1 MVKKST
7 ILAAFVVAIV
17 CGSAPR
23 AQAQA
28 TWMAYW
34 GVKRWH
40 NHYAAQ
46 AGNVGWD
53 YASAGFGH
61 HGWGSSPWH
70 WGAVMAYSARPWPPF
85 VDGFIGGHHHGGG
98 HGHVGHG
105 HHQGHVGDCGPHYGH
120 GAHHGCDDAG
130 WDYGYGPLGDAVYD
144 DVNGVIDDGGVP
156 GLLPGSPALPYD
168 PQVAPK
174 KEGELVEPPAAPKK
188 TALPTTTKLVLNV
201 PAEAKV
207 TLAGVDTRSS
217 GATREFVTS
226 LLTGSPW
233 TNYSVRVEFQRD
245 GKTLVDERT
254 VTLYPGDN
262 QVMTIDFAAAQVA
275 SK

>member
-7 ILAAFVVAIV
+7 LLAAFVVAIV

-28 TWMAYW
+28 TLMAYW

-46 AGNVGWD
+46 AKNVGWD
-53 YASAGFGH
+53 YASSGVGH

-70 WGAVMAYSARPWPPF
+70 WGAAMAYSARPWPPAL
-85 VDGFIGGHHHGGG
+85 DGFVGGRHRRGG
-98 HGHVGHG
+98 HGFAGRRHRGHRG
-105 HHQGHVGDCGPHYGH
+105 DHGFHQGYGH
-120 GAHHGCDDAG
+120 DGQGG
-130 WDYGYGPLGDAVYD
+130 WGYGPLGDGVYD
-144 DVNGVIDDGGVP
+144 DVNGVYHDGGVP
-156 GLLPGSPALPYD
+156 GVLPGAGGRALEYD
-168 PQVAPK
+168 PGVQPK
-174 KEGELVEPPAAPKK
+174 KAGELVEPPVTPKK

-226 LLTGSPW
+226 LLTGSSW
-233 TNYSVRVEFQRD
+233 TDYSVRVELQRD
-245 GKTLVDERT
+245 GETLVDERT
-254 VTLYPGDN
+254 VTLYPGDH
-262 QVMTIDFAAAQVA
+262 QVMTIDFAAPQVA